1 MKTILH
7 IELDAYDKV
16 QVHSNGTVRVFTGD
30 DFEIHMQHNHARFL
44 YHKLGDLFANG
55 GGDRDGQQPAASNFV
70 GSNGRNA
77 VALNIAGAH
86 GPFQEARNLLR
97 QNGGSFDRDRRQW
110 SIPSDCWSRVKDAV
124 YATGVNVE
132 LF

>member
-7 IELDAYDKV
+7 IELDASDKV

-30 DFEIHMQHNHARFL
+30 GFEIHLQHNHARFL

-55 GGDRDGQQPAASNFV
+55 GDRSQQPVAGNFA
-70 GSNGRNA
+70 GYNGHDA
-77 VALNIAGAH
+77 VALNITGAH

-97 QNGGSFDRDRRQW
+97 QNGGSFDKDRRQW
-110 SIPSDCWSRVKDAV
+110 SIPEADWNKIQDSVF
-124 YATGVNVE
+124 ATGVNVE

>member
-1 MKTILH
+1 MRTILH

-16 QVHSNGTVRVFTGD
+16 QVHSNGTVRVFAGD

-55 GGDRDGQQPAASNFV
+55 AARNQQPAAGNFT
-70 GSNGRNA
+70 GSNGHNT
-77 VALNIAGAH
+77 VALNITGAY
-86 GPFQEARNLLR
+86 GPFQEARNILR
-97 QNGGSFDRDRRQW
+97 NNGGSFDKDRKRW
-110 SIPSDCWSRVKDAV
+110 SIPEANWNRIKDSV
-124 YATGVNVE
+124 YATGVSVE

>member
-1 MKTILH
+1 MRTILH

-44 YHKLGDLFANG
+44 YHKLGDLFADSSKN
-55 GGDRDGQQPAASNFV
+55 DGQPAAGNFT
-70 GSNGRNA
+70 SANGHGA
-77 VALNIAGAH
+77 VVLNIAGAH

-97 QNGGSFDRDRRQW
+97 RNGGSFDRDRKQW
-110 SIPSDCWSRVKDAV
+110 SIPSDCWSRVKDSV